1 MARTLNSIVE
11 CDVCSFEYK
20 RNVMKKNSYGMMV
33 CPSDFEGRYDLKN
46 HPQNKSAVLI
56 ETFHIK
62 NARPENNLD
71 RNKVWEQAA
80 TKWEDTDKYWN
91 LI

>member
-1 MARTLNSIVE
+1 MARSLNSIVE
-11 CDVCSFEYK
+11 CDVCGFEYK

-33 CPSDFEGRYDLKN
+33 CPSDFEGMYDLKN
-46 HPQNKSAVLI
+46 HPQNKNPI
-56 ETFHIK
+56 IKREHHIL

-71 RNKVWEQAA
+71 RNKLWEQA
-80 TKWEDTDKYWN
+80 TTNWEDTEKYWN